1 MDGVPFALAFTA
13 GMLAAVNPCGFALL
27 PAYLGLFVSGG
38 GDGERDDGGRAGAL
52 RRAAVATCAMTAGFT
67 LVFGAFGLVVSPLA
81 LSVERWLPRVTV
93 VIGILLLVTGGWLLS
108 GRELKVPLPKAGP
121 AGRNPAESAG
131 GMALFGVSYAVASL
145 SCTVGPFLAI
155 TATAFRGSSVPGVLT
170 VFLAYAGGMG
180 AVVGVLT
187 LGAALSRQAVA
198 ARLRRAL
205 PYVTRLSG
213 ALLLAA
219 GGYVTYYGWYEIRLL
234 RGEPAGNDPVI
245 RWATGVQGD
254 LTRLL
259 DDLGPWR
266 VTAAL
271 AVLLAATA
279 ALTAAT
285 RHARRRARDRS
296 AAGTRT

>member
-27 PAYLGLFVSGG
+27 PAYLGLFVGG
-38 GDGERDDGGRAGAL
+38 AGQQGDGAAGRAGAL
-52 RRAAVATCAMTAGFT
+52 RRAAVATGAMTAGFT

-81 LSVERWLPRVTV
+81 LSVERWLPWVTV
-93 VIGILLLVTGGWLLS
+93 VIGALLLATGGWLLT
-108 GRELKVPLPKAGP
+108 GRELGMALPKAGP
-121 AGRNPAESAG
+121 AGRNPTESAR
-131 GMALFGVSYAVASL
+131 GMAVFGVSYAIASL

-155 TATAFRGSSVPGVLT
+155 TATAFRGSNVPGVIT

-198 ARLRRAL
+198 TWLRRAL
-205 PYVTRLSG
+205 PYVTRVSG
-213 ALLLAA
+213 ALLLVA
-219 GGYVTYYGWYEIRLL
+219 GGYIAYYGWYEIRLL
-234 RGEPAGNDPVI
+234 NGELAGDDPVI

-254 LTRLL
+254 LTRLVN
-259 DDLGPWR
+259 DLGPWR
-266 VTAAL
+266 VGAAL

-279 ALTAAT
+279 AVTAT
-285 RHARRRARDRS
+285 ARRHH
-296 AAGTRT
+296 RTDPTTPTPTP